1 MSTPI
6 LCTGLSF
13 LQDPHLYVSDDI
25 HRVVKECDAKNIV
38 TVPALV
44 PKIKEATV
52 ELDNIQVNISKVR
65 PV

>member
-1 MSTPI
+1 MSTQIP
-6 LCTGLSF
+6 CTGLLLL
-13 LQDPHLYVSDDI
+13 LQDPNLYVSDDI

-52 ELDNIQVNISKVR
+52 GLDNIQVISGA
-65 PV
+65 